1 MYTVIQRGPLG
12 RRIRTV
18 ECDTLGRAN
27 ELAADWT
34 TDGTPYVSVVPFVKG
49 SRLDK
54 SHERFRVK
62 GHTALG
68 F

>member
-27 ELAADWT
+27 DLASEWSIMGMT
-34 TDGTPYVSVVPFVKG
+34 RVYIIKPTREVCIVP
-49 SRLDK
+49 RYLN
-54 SHERFRVK
+54 
-62 GHTALG
+62 ALHRAMSL
-68 F
+68 